1 MRRVVMIGL
10 PVLALL
16 AAGGGAAV
24 YFSRGNLL
32 KDAQARLAQGDA
44 HGAEIDLDSF
54 LRGHPGNPEGS
65 FELGKIRLEE
75 GNLVAADRL
84 LRIAKKGG
92 YNPAAIV
99 APLGQVYLRQRRY
112 DDLLA
117 DFTKAN
123 APPGGLADTMALR
136 AEAYLSL
143 HQLDQAKQAAAE
155 GVAASPTD
163 EHAVIVA
170 ARVDAVLNDPAD
182 AEKKI
187 DELLAR
193 NPKSP
198 DATLL
203 KIDLMMRRG
212 DLKGALT
219 RAQDLL
225 AANPNSPAA
234 KMATARVL
242 AALDRDLDAIKLVN
256 EVVHRLPK
264 DIGANYL
271 KLRLSVR
278 QRDFP
283 AAASAVQVLLPYLDE
298 LPQGQYFAALAELGV
313 NQPSQAQEAAAKY
326 VAQHPTD
333 ATGMKLLAF
342 AELTLGRPDRVD
354 DALKPLLDSGHPDA
368 DVLDLQA
375 RARAMRGDLK
385 GAEQD
390 LSVASAMQPKN
401 SDILN
406 RLGAAEVE
414 LGQTAAG
421 EAKLRQSLAQNPD
434 QPRAA
439 AAMVQTQLSN
449 GDIKGAMATL
459 DGLRHAVGD
468 TETVG
473 VLEGQIKVAQ
483 LDMPAAKV
491 IYEDVLKR
499 FPESREATL
508 GLVQVEGR
516 LGNTNTARN
525 RLQGWMA
532 THPTDKLGLKL
543 LVSGDMAG
551 RDAAGAIAA
560 AESAHNA
567 DPSDIDI
574 DVTLASLYL
583 ADKMPGKAVDLID
596 RSTVTGANTNPA
608 LLPLKGEG
616 LIETNRLTEAQDVL
630 QHALV
635 ATPKDLRPRFAMI
648 ELKLRQK
655 DYAGA
660 RQVALDGLALL
671 PGNPRMLEAL
681 VAIDLRGHG
690 IKAALA
696 TAAALQRDPRNLPTA
711 LVLPASAMTAS
722 GDFAG
727 AAASMLA
734 AFHEQPS
741 EAMAL
746 STAAALNRAG
756 KPDQG
761 EALLRDWVAKHPQ
774 DVTAQRVLAGLAL
787 SAHRYQEA
795 ADRLAVV
802 LAKSPTD
809 PTALNNMAWVRIEA
823 GDLNGAISYAQR
835 AYYLAPGAETRDTLG
850 WVMALRGDTAGALPL
865 LEQAATLKPTQQILY
880 HYAVAL
886 NGQARTRD
894 AKEALDK
901 ALSDKTKFDERPQAE
916 KLRAKL
922 P

>member
-44 HGAEIDLDSF
+44 HGAELDLDSF

-65 FELGKIRLEE
+65 FLLGKIRLDE

-84 LRIAKKGG
+84 LRIARKGG

-112 DDLLA
+112 DDLLN
-117 DFTKAN
+117 DFTAAT

-143 HQLDQAKQAAAE
+143 HQLDQARQAAAA
-155 GVAASPTD
+155 GITAAPND
-163 EHAVIVA
+163 PHAVIVA
-170 ARVDAVLNDPAD
+170 ARVDAVLNHPAD

-187 DELLAR
+187 DGLLAR
-193 NPKSP
+193 DPTLP
-198 DATLL
+198 EAALL
-203 KIDLMMRRG
+203 KIDLMMRRN
-212 DLKGALT
+212 DLPGALKH
-219 RAQDLL
+219 AQDLM
-225 AANPNSPAA
+225 AANPTSPAA

-242 AALDRDLDAIKLVN
+242 AALNRDAEAMKLVN
-256 EVVHRLPK
+256 EVVHHIPK
-264 DIGANYL
+264 DVGANYL

-283 AAASAVQVLLPYLDE
+283 AAATAVQVLLPYLDE
-298 LPQGQYFAALAELGV
+298 LPQGQYFAALADLGV

-326 VAQHPTD
+326 VAQHPGD
-333 ATGMKLLAF
+333 APGMKLLAF
-342 AELTLGRPDRVD
+342 AELTLGRPERVE
-354 DALKPLLDSGHPDA
+354 DALKPLLESGHPDA

-390 LSVASAMQPKN
+390 LTAASALQPNN

-421 EAKLRQSLAQNPD
+421 EAKLRESLAKNPD

-439 AAMVQTQLSN
+439 AAMVQTQLSA

-459 DGLRHAVGD
+459 DLLRHAVGD
-468 TETVG
+468 TEAVG

-483 LDMPAAKV
+483 LDMQGAKT
-491 IYEDVLKR
+491 IYERVLKR

-516 LGNTNTARN
+516 LGNTATARN

-560 AESAHNA
+560 AEAAHNA
-567 DPSDIDI
+567 DPTDIDI

-583 ADKMPGKAVDLID
+583 ADKMPAKAVDLID

-616 LIETNRLTEAQDVL
+616 LIETNRLAEAQDAL

-648 ELKLRQK
+648 ELKLKQK
-655 DYAGA
+655 QYAAA
-660 RQVALDGLALL
+660 RQVAEDGLALL
-671 PGNPRMLEAL
+671 PGNPRLLEAL
-681 VAIDLRGHG
+681 VAVDLRGSG

-696 TAAALQRDPRNLPTA
+696 TAAALKRDPRNLPTA
-711 LVLPASAMTAS
+711 LVLPASAMTAA
-722 GDFAG
+722 GDLAG
-727 AAASMLA
+727 AAAAMQA
-734 AFHEQPS
+734 AFHDQPS

-746 STAAALNRAG
+746 ATAAALNRAG

-761 EALLRDWVAKHPQ
+761 QALLRDWTAKHPN
-774 DVTAQRVLAGLAL
+774 DVVAQRVLAGLAL
-787 SAHRYQEA
+787 GAHRYKEA

-802 LAKSPTD
+802 LAKNPND

-823 GDLNGAISYAQR
+823 GDLKGAITDAQR

-850 WVMALRGDTAGALPL
+850 WVMSLQGDTAGALPL
-865 LEQAATLKPTQQILY
+865 LEQAATLRPTQQILY
-880 HYAVAL
+880 HYAYAL

-901 ALSDKTKFDERPQAE
+901 ALSDKTNFEERPQAE
-916 KLRAKL
+916 QLRAKL